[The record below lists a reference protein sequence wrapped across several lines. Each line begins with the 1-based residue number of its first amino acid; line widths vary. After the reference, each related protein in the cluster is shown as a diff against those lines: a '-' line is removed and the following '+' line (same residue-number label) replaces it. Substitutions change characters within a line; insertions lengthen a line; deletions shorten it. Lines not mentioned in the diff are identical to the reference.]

1 MGSFLHIFSQFRSW
15 TGFLLSSFRHPR
27 RLQKATIWACL
38 LVFGLTMTRV
48 VASIPSVANSS
59 STVLQNGV
67 GHQREFR
74 GVWAATVANIDWPS
88 QPGLSV
94 RQQQAEL
101 IGVLDRMQELNLN
114 ALVLQVR
121 PAGDAFYASD
131 LEPWSYWLT
140 GRQGQAP
147 APFYDPLEFAIAES
161 HKRNIELHAWFN
173 PYRAQNA
180 SSYNLTANHMARKF
194 PQYAYNYGDLVWMDP
209 GAKEVQDQTYKV
221 ILDVVRRYD
230 VDGIHLDDYFY
241 PYPQGGM
248 DFPDD
253 STYNAYRREG
263 GTMVRDDWRRDNVNQ
278 LVQRLFQGIRA
289 EKPSVKFGISPF
301 GIYRPG
307 QPAGVD
313 GMDQYAAIYAD
324 PKLWLEQGWVDYIAP
339 QLYWRISAPQQSYP
353 ALLNWWVA
361 QNPRNRHIYTG
372 NYLSQL
378 DGAGWPVSEFEE
390 QVALSRKSFK
400 NLSLGNIFFSMK
412 MFSRNSQGVNE
423 VFKSSVYSK
432 PALAPTMEWLDNE
445 APGPPSG
452 LQATA
457 GQLSWDGENSG
468 DIRSW
473 TLYRKQ
479 GNSWTLEKVLNA
491 QTTNLRVNPGIYG
504 LCAVDALSNESS
516 AATIEVQ

>member
-1 MGSFLHIFSQFRSW
+1 MHPVLHIFSQLRSR
-15 TGFLLSSFRHPR
+15 TGFLLSRFRSPR
-27 RLQKATIWACL
+27 HLQKTLIWACL

-48 VASIPSVANSS
+48 VASEPSVASS
-59 STVLQNGV
+59 STTVLHNGAA
-67 GHQREFR
+67 HQREFR

-94 RQQQAEL
+94 NQQQAEL
-101 IGVLDRMQELNLN
+101 IGVLERMQELNLN

-147 APFYDPLEFAIAES
+147 QPFYDPLEFAIAES

-180 SSYNLTANHMARKF
+180 DSYNLAANHMARKF
-194 PQYAYNYGDLVWMDP
+194 PEYAYSYGDLVWMDP

-230 VDGIHLDDYFY
+230 IDGIHLDDYFY
-241 PYPQGGM
+241 PYPQDGM

-253 STYNAYRREG
+253 YTYNAYRRNG
-263 GTMVRDDWRRDNVNQ
+263 GTLARDDWRRDNVNQ
-278 LVQRLFQGIRA
+278 LVQRLSQGIHA

-324 PKLWLEQGWVDYIAP
+324 PKLWVEQGWVDYIAP

-353 ALLNWWVA
+353 ALLGWWVA
-361 QNPRNRHIYTG
+361 NNPRRRHIYTG

-390 QVALSRKSFK
+390 QVALSRKSAK

-432 PALAPTMEWLDNE
+432 PALTPTMEWLDNE
-445 APGPPSG
+445 PPNPPSG
-452 LQATA
+452 LQAAA
-457 GQLSWDGENSG
+457 GQLSWEGDNSG
-468 DIRSW
+468 DVRSW

-479 GNSWTLEKVLNA
+479 GNTWILDKVLNA
-491 QTTNLRVNPGIYG
+491 QMTNLRVNSGTYG
-504 LCAVDALSNESS
+504 LCAVDALSNESP
-516 AATIEVQ
+516 AAVIDVR